1 MSAPGLVL
9 GVDGGGTSTVAWL
22 AGLDGQVLGRAK
34 SGPSNAK
41 AVGVEA
47 AEHALDAAI
56 LGAFQDAK
64 LELTPAE
71 VACLGVAGF
80 DRPDDRALLAGW
92 SASAGWAK
100 RLVQVNDGD
109 LVVAAGTPEGWGAG
123 VIAGTGSIAV
133 GRDRDGRKARAGGWG
148 HLIGD
153 EGSAYAVALAAL
165 NLVARRADG
174 RERPAADNALA
185 RTLCQALGVA
195 TPSAIVSALYAP
207 GFDRTK
213 IAGLAPVVLESAEVD
228 PEITPRILEP
238 AGAALAEQVL
248 AVCQSLDWPPGPLPL
263 ALAGSFLLGATAV
276 STALIGRLR
285 AAGYDPAPA
294 PVPDPVRGAVAIA
307 LRSLAD

>member
-1 MSAPGLVL
+1 MSTPGLVL
-9 GVDGGGTSTVAWL
+9 GVDGGGTSTIAWL
-22 AGLDGQVLGRAK
+22 ADRDGRVLGHARA
-34 SGPSNAK
+34 GPSNAK
-41 AVGVEA
+41 AVGVGA
-47 AEHALDAAI
+47 AKQALDAAV
-56 LGAFQDAK
+56 LGAFQDAGR
-64 LELTPAE
+64 EPTPAE

-80 DRPDDRALLAGW
+80 DRPDDRALLAEW

-109 LVVAAGTPEGWGAG
+109 LVVAAGTPDGWGAG

-153 EGSAYAVALAAL
+153 EGSAYAVVLAAL

-174 RERPAADNALA
+174 RERASDDNELA
-185 RTLCQALGVA
+185 RALCEALGVA
-195 TPSAIVSALYAP
+195 APSAIVSILYAP

-213 IAGLAPVVLESAEVD
+213 IAGLAPVVLASAELD
-228 PEITPRILEP
+228 PEITPRILQP
-238 AGAALAEQVL
+238 AGVALAEQVL
-248 AVCQSLDWPPGPLPL
+248 AVCRSLNWPPGPLPL

-276 STALIGRLR
+276 STALIARLT
-285 AAGYDPAPA
+285 AAGYEPAPA
-294 PVPDPVRGAVAIA
+294 AVSDPVRGAVAIA